1 MLEAK
6 AALVERDLAKEPLT
20 AAELDRLIG
29 DRSHLDFL
37 NPKNELYRTLKMKEK
52 PPARQQA
59 IQLMAK
65 NPNLIRRPVV
75 VRGKQR
81 VLGFDAEKLRTL
93 VE

>member
-1 MLEAK
+1 LLEAK